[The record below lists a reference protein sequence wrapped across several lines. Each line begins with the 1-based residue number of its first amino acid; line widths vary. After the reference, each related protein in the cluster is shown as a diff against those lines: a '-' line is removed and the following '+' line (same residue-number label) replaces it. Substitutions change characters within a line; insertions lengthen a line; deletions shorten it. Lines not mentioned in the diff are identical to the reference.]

1 MQSSPSTPD
10 DRGGWWSRVWRRVL
24 PGVVDG
30 AAVRGW
36 QEERQALKAAMARKR
51 RNDRVR
57 HQELNELRA
66 LMRARQAAEAAQ
78 GVSSG
83 ESSSHL
89 SSDGGRSGWARPRR
103 DQSRTIEQIAR
114 IEAQMAQHWSSRATP
129 APTVRIGAPQPAH
142 AGSVAPGHLQARGMS
157 IDVVGTEPL
166 APREEGDAPLA
177 HPTLTQAAVL
187 FANGRIDEARQ
198 ALQALLAQEV
208 RSPLAREAG
217 VLLLDLLWASGD
229 VEGFEDWAAE
239 WADRF
244 QMPIPHWPTMLP
256 PAEAAPVP
264 VAETPAPPSAVA
276 LWVCPSL
283 LDADAVATL
292 AAALDHEGVQG
303 WIDWS
308 ALTSADTEA
317 AQRLTALFE
326 RWAERPLEQHWCGSA
341 MLRRRLKASTPSGRR
356 ENPVLWWRLR
366 LATLR
371 LLGRRDEFDLVALDY
386 CVTYGELPPAWRD
399 PMARVLPAERLP
411 DEVTVAAPTV
421 ADASPAPTGAE
432 PLAWSTVVAAATSAS
447 ETEFPAMPTQQMAWE
462 VSTQFDATT
471 PRVRLEGVLQGD
483 AAAALAALDQAVA
496 AALPPLAGGGSAQG
510 APAPAVLRVDLRRM
524 QRIDFAAAGA
534 LLQWLLAARARGL
547 RVELDG
553 VPHLLAALFQVVGIT
568 DAATVRLRQY

>member
-1 MQSSPSTPD
+1 MQTLPPTPD

-24 PGVVDG
+24 PGASDG

-36 QEERQALKAAMARKR
+36 QEERQALEAAMARKR

-78 GVSSG
+78 GVASG
-83 ESSSHL
+83 EASSHL
-89 SSDGGRSGWARPRR
+89 SSDGARSGWERPRR
-103 DQSRTIEQIAR
+103 DHSRTIEQIAR
-114 IEAQMAQHWSSRATP
+114 IEAQMAQHWSSCATP
-129 APTVRIGAPQPAH
+129 APAVRIGAPRPVHPAP
-142 AGSVAPGHLQARGMS
+142 VVPGHLQARGMS
-157 IDVVGTEPL
+157 IELAGTERV
-166 APREEGDAPLA
+166 APRDDGDAPLA
-177 HPTLTQAAVL
+177 HPALTQAAVL
-187 FANGRIDEARQ
+187 FANGRIAEAREALE
-198 ALQALLAQEV
+198 ALQAQEG

-217 VLLLDLLWASGD
+217 MLLLDLLWACGD
-229 VEGFEDWAAE
+229 VEGFGDWAAE

-244 QMPIPHWPTMLP
+244 RLPIPHWPATLP
-256 PAEAAPVP
+256 PAAPAPAP
-264 VAETPAPPSAVA
+264 VAETPAPPSVVA

-283 LDADAVATL
+283 LNAEAVAAL
-292 AAALDHEGVQG
+292 AAALDRDGVQG

-341 MLRRRLKASTPSGRR
+341 VLRRRLKASTPSGRR
-356 ENPVLWWRLR
+356 ENPALWWRLR
-366 LATLR
+366 LAALR

-386 CVTYGELPPAWRD
+386 CVTYGELPPAWGD
-399 PMARVLPAERLP
+399 PVARVLPAERLP
-411 DEVTVAAPTV
+411 DGVTVAAS
-421 ADASPAPTGAE
+421 ASAE
-432 PLAWSTVVAAATSAS
+432 PLAWPTIVAAATSAS

-462 VSTQFDATT
+462 VSTQLDAATA
-471 PRVRLEGVLQGD
+471 RVCLEGVLQGD
-483 AAAALAALDQAVA
+483 AVEALGALDQAAA
-496 AALPPLAGGGSAQG
+496 AALPAPAVGGSAQG
-510 APAPAVLRVDLRRM
+510 AAAPAVLRVDLRRL

-553 VPHLLAALFQVVGIT
+553 VPHLIAALFQVVGIT

>member
-1 MQSSPSTPD
+1 MQAPPPTPD

-24 PGVVDG
+24 PGAADG

-57 HQELNELRA
+57 HEELNELRA
-66 LMRARQAAEAAQ
+66 LMRAQQAAKAAQ
-78 GVSSG
+78 GVASG
-83 ESSSHL
+83 ESSSHP
-89 SSDGGRSGWARPRR
+89 SSDGGRSGWERPRR
-103 DQSRTIEQIAR
+103 DRSRTIEQIAR

-129 APTVRIGAPQPAH
+129 APAVRIGAPQPAH
-142 AGSVAPGHLQARGMS
+142 PAPVVPGHLQARGMH
-157 IDVVGTEPL
+157 IDLVGVEPS
-166 APREEGDAPLA
+166 PPHDDGDVALS
-177 HPTLTQAAVL
+177 HPALTQAAVL

-198 ALQALLAQEV
+198 ALEALQAQEV

-244 QMPIPHWPTMLP
+244 RLPIPHWPATLP
-256 PAEAAPVP
+256 PAAPAPAP

-276 LWVCPSL
+276 VWVCPSL
-283 LDADAVATL
+283 LDADAVAAL
-292 AAALDHEGVQG
+292 AAALDRDGVQG

-341 MLRRRLKASTPSGRR
+341 VLRRRLKASTPSGRR
-356 ENPVLWWRLR
+356 ENPALWWRLR

-399 PMARVLPAERLP
+399 PVARVLPAERLP
-411 DEVTVAAPTV
+411 DEVTVAAPTA
-421 ADASPAPTGAE
+421 ADANPVSAGAE
-432 PLAWSTVVAAATSAS
+432 PLAWPTIVAAATSAS

-462 VSTQFDATT
+462 VSTQLDAATA
-471 PRVRLEGVLQGD
+471 RVCLEGVLQGD

-496 AALPPLAGGGSAQG
+496 AALPASADSGSTQG
-510 APAPAVLRVDLRRM
+510 APAPAVLRVDLRRL

-553 VPHLLAALFQVVGIT
+553 VPHLIAALFQVVGIT

>member
-1 MQSSPSTPD
+1 MQAIPPTPD

-24 PGVVDG
+24 PGAADG

-57 HQELNELRA
+57 HEELNELRA
-66 LMRARQAAEAAQ
+66 LMRAQQAAKAAQ
-78 GVSSG
+78 GVASG
-83 ESSSHL
+83 ESSSHP

-129 APTVRIGAPQPAH
+129 TPAVRISAPQPAH
-142 AGSVAPGHLQARGMS
+142 PAPVVPGHLQARGMS
-157 IDVVGTEPL
+157 IDLVGAEPV
-166 APREEGDAPLA
+166 APRDEGDAPLA
-177 HPTLTQAAVL
+177 HPALTQAAVL

-198 ALQALLAQEV
+198 ALETLQAQEV

-244 QMPIPHWPTMLP
+244 RLPIPHWPATLP
-256 PAEAAPVP
+256 TAAPAPAP
-264 VAETPAPPSAVA
+264 VTETPAPPSAVA
-276 LWVCPSL
+276 VWVCPSL
-283 LDADAVATL
+283 LDADAVAAL
-292 AAALDHEGVQG
+292 AAALDRDGAQG

-341 MLRRRLKASTPSGRR
+341 VLRRRLKASTPSGRR
-356 ENPVLWWRLR
+356 ENPALWWRLR

-386 CVTYGELPPAWRD
+386 CVTYGELPPAWCD
-399 PMARVLPAERLP
+399 PVARVLPAERLP
-411 DEVTVAAPTV
+411 DEVTVSAP
-421 ADASPAPTGAE
+421 AGAE
-432 PLAWSTVVAAATSAS
+432 PLAWPTIVAAATSAS

-462 VSTQFDATT
+462 VSTQLDAATA
-471 PRVRLEGVLQGD
+471 RVCLEGVLQGD
-483 AAAALAALDQAVA
+483 AVAALAALDQAAA
-496 AALPPLAGGGSAQG
+496 AALPASADSGSTQG
-510 APAPAVLRVDLRRM
+510 AAVPPVLRVDLRRL

-553 VPHLLAALFQVVGIT
+553 VPHLIAALFQVVGIT